1 MSGAWT
7 AAAATIA
14 GAAITADA
22 MGGGASQSG
31 TSVTTTDAPSYIKPS
46 YERLTKDI
54 DDLRSRGLLGDIQT
68 LSPYERALVERGMGV
83 AEAGDPFQEAG
94 TRAVSNLLAEG
105 GLLGEA
111 ADVYR
116 GVAGDS
122 MSSPAFQAASQRV
135 IDQTMRPLTSQFAAG
150 GRLGSGLFA
159 STAGEAA
166 AEALSPMMFQA
177 QQQDILNR
185 MSAAQ
190 GLTGVAGEE
199 ARRTGVG
206 LESAS
211 AVGQMPFTDIQ
222 RGMSLGGLLSSED
235 YAKRQS
241 EVTAAQRY
249 SDMIRGA
256 TVGQQQAQPL
266 YSPDYSG
273 MGLGAALTAAAP
285 QIGQAFAGY
294 NSNPFGSLSAGP
306 TVQSGG
312 QTYAQQPN
320 GRFVNQR
327 FVGMGD

>member
-1 MSGAWT
+1 
-7 AAAATIA
+7 
-14 GAAITADA
+14 
-22 MGGGASQSG
+22 
-31 TSVTTTDAPSYIKPS
+31 
-46 YERLTKDI
+46 
-54 DDLRSRGLLGDIQT
+54 
-68 LSPYERALVERGMGV
+68 
-83 AEAGDPFQEAG
+83 
-94 TRAVSNLLAEG
+94 
-105 GLLGEA
+105 
-111 ADVYR
+111 
-116 GVAGDS
+116 
-122 MSSPAFQAASQRV
+122 
-135 IDQTMRPLTSQFAAG
+135 
-150 GRLGSGLFA
+150 
-159 STAGEAA
+159 
-166 AEALSPMMFQA
+166 
-177 QQQDILNR
+177 
-185 MSAAQ
+185 
-190 GLTGVAGEE
+190 
-199 ARRTGVG
+199 
-206 LESAS
+206 
-211 AVGQMPFTDIQ
+211 
-222 RGMSLGGLLSSED
+222 LGGLLSSED